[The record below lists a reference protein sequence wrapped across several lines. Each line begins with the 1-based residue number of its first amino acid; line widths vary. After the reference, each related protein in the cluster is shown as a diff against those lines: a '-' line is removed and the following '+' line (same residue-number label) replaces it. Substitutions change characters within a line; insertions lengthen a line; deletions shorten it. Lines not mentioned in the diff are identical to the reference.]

1 MERPGASLVGSI
13 VVHGAVVGAVV
24 ASMLFGAT
32 REPMKVVTAVP
43 VSIVSETVVIE
54 AAAADNPSEEIVTE
68 DATTAPVTAPPEPV
82 PPEPTP
88 TPPRPTP
95 PRPTP
100 PSPTPTPAP
109 TPPRP
114 TPRPTPPEKAAP
126 TPPRTTPP
134 RTPPARPP
142 AQPPREQGL
151 DLDAIAGPP
160 RTATRP
166 GTRPQTG
173 QQGRGEAPRAV
184 GRGDLQALATQIYAN
199 WDLPC
204 DLPGGRDAVISA
216 TVTLDER
223 GRVVG
228 PIRAQHSNR
237 AIADGVER
245 AIRATSPFDM
255 PAGYEQ
261 QELRFSF
268 RTEPM
273 CRNR

>member
-1 MERPGASLVGSI
+1 VERPGAALVGSLL
-13 VVHGAVVGAVV
+13 VHGGVVGAIV
-24 ASMLFGAT
+24 ASMVLGLS
-32 REPMKVVTAVP
+32 EPPVPVVNAVP
-43 VSIVSETVVIE
+43 VSIVSDTVVIE
-54 AAAADNPSEEIVTE
+54 AAAADNPSEEVVLE
-68 DATTAPVTAPPEPV
+68 DATTAPVATPPEPV
-82 PPEPTP
+82 PPTPTPTPPTPAPRPAPTPTPRPVQPRPAEKATP

-100 PSPTPTPAP
+100 PRP

-114 TPRPTPPEKAAP
+114 SP
-126 TPPRTTPP
+126 
-134 RTPPARPP
+134 
-142 AQPPREQGL
+142 QPPREQGL
-151 DLDAIAGPP
+151 DLDALAGPP

-173 QQGRGEAPRAV
+173 QQGRGSAPRAV

-204 DLPGGRDAVISA
+204 DLPGGREAVISA
-216 TVTLDER
+216 VVTLDDR
-223 GRVVG
+223 GRLVG
-228 PIRAQHSNR
+228 PIRAQHANR

-245 AIRATSPFDM
+245 AIRATAPFSM

-273 CRNR
+273 CQNR